1 METYKD
7 RFSENSLNK
16 NASIFFG
23 VTSAILESLEKKI
36 NVIHICSDP
45 VFQSYSETIW
55 PNLKVKQLSQF
66 TYQYSLIS
74 LEKHINFGK
83 NNTLNQTLKTI
94 F

>member
-1 METYKD
+1 M
-7 RFSENSLNK
+7 
-16 NASIFFG
+16 
-23 VTSAILESLEKKI
+23 TSAVLESLENKV

-55 PNLKVKQLSQF
+55 PNLKVKQLSPF
-66 TYQYSLIS
+66 TFQYNMESPG
-74 LEKHINFGK
+74 KHINFGT

>member
-1 METYKD
+1 MLY
-7 RFSENSLNK
+7 
-16 NASIFFG
+16 
-23 VTSAILESLEKKI
+23 ILSNLYPNKI

-55 PNLKVKQLSQF
+55 PDLKVKQLSQF
-66 TYQYSLIS
+66 TYQYSLDS
-74 LEKHINFGK
+74 LGKHINFGK